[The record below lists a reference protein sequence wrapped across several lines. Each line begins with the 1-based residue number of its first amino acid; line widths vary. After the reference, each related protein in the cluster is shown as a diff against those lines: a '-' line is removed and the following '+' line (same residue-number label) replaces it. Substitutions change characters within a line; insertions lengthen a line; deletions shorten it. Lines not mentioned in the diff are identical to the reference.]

1 MRITHEVNQLFEEGT
16 DSDAEDKDEAA
27 EVDEVKKEKEEV
39 ADDPDQKPD
48 LFKLL
53 SPMKRSSGAL
63 YPPSSQ
69 DEEDDVETASTVTRN
84 TDAEVVVASLAERSN
99 QRPHL
104 RLFAKKLLQNSGQ
117 PVTEENIEN
126 ILKIKLEKTAGV
138 KVEDRAP

>member
-1 MRITHEVNQLFEEGT
+1 MRITHEVNQLLEEGT
-16 DSDAEDKDEAA
+16 DGDAEDKDDAA
-27 EVDEVKKEKEEV
+27 EVDEPKKEEC

-53 SPMKRSSGAL
+53 SPMKRSDGAL

-69 DEEDDVETASTVTRN
+69 GEEDDVETASTVTRN
-84 TDAEVVVASLAERSN
+84 TDAEVAAASLTERSH

-104 RLFAKKLLQNSGQ
+104 RLFAEKLLQNSGQ
-117 PVTEENIEN
+117 PVTEANIEN
-126 ILKIKLEKTAGV
+126 ILKVKLEKTTGI